1 MFALT
6 FLGDIIV
13 FIAGGALI
21 WFFKPTLQKWVIGAN
36 ALSAKL
42 HAQADALAPKVTAA
56 VDAIKKV

>member
-13 FIAGGALI
+13 FIAGGALV
-21 WFFKPTLQKWVIGAN
+21 WFLKPSIQKLVIGAN

-42 HAQADALAPKVTAA
+42 HAQADALTVA
-56 VDAIKKV
+56 VKKL